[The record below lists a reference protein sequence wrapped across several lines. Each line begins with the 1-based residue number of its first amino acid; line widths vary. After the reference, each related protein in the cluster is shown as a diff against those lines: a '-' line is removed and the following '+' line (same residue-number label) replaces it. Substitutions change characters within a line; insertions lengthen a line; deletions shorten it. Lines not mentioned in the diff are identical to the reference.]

1 MKIRRGLGRIAVL
14 AGLVPALGGC
24 VIDVAD
30 VCVDGDSWGGGAE
43 ATAYF
48 SYSVP
53 ALYRATLT
61 LVGANGSVQIRVEA
75 ELQDVIIQGTR
86 RVRADSRAE
95 AESYLH
101 QVRVDVAEDDD
112 GVVVKTE
119 QPEESGGRTYQVD
132 YEIAIPPWMAVR
144 VTNGNGTVKI
154 QNVRQDVDVENGNG
168 DVVLDGHQGSSRIS
182 LGNGEIRGTMV
193 LPPGAHLI
201 HSVGN
206 GGIQIT
212 IQRNLSAEFHA
223 QVGIGTLDV
232 TGLDFTSWTSGP
244 GFAEGLLGVGEG
256 LMSLSVGTGWIQIQG
271 VSGT

>member
-1 MKIRRGLGRIAVL
+1 MKIRRGLGRIALL
-14 AGLVPALGGC
+14 AGLVPAMGGC

-30 VCVDGDSWGGGAE
+30 VCVDGDSCGGGAE

-53 ALYRATLT
+53 ALYRTTLA
-61 LVGANGSVQIRVEA
+61 LVGANGSVRIRVEA

-95 AESYLH
+95 AKTYLDR
-101 QVRVDVAEDDD
+101 VRVDVTEDDD

-119 QPEESGGRTYQVD
+119 QPAESAGRTYQVD
-132 YEIAIPPWMAVR
+132 YEIAVPSWMAVR

-154 QNVRQDVDVENGNG
+154 QNVHQDVDVENGNG
-168 DVVLDGHQGSSRIS
+168 DVVLEGHQGSSRIS
-182 LGNGEIRGTMV
+182 LGNGEIRGAMA

-206 GGIQIT
+206 GGIHLT
-212 IQRNLSAEFHA
+212 IQRDLSAEFHA

-232 TGLDFTSWTSGP
+232 TGLNFTSWVSGP
-244 GFAEGLLGVGEG
+244 GFADGLLGDGEG
-256 LMSLSVGTGWIQIQG
+256 LMTLSVGNGWIQIQG